1 MFERRIFNEIKELA
15 SGYPV
20 VRIIGPRQSGKM
32 TLAKQVFPQKS
43 YVSLENPDVRRLAM
57 EDPRSFLQQYPEGL
71 IIDEI
76 QRVPELLFLT
86 CKRLW
91 MKKT

>member
-1 MFERRIFNEIKELA
+1 
-15 SGYPV
+15 
-20 VRIIGPRQSGKM
+20 
-32 TLAKQVFPQKS
+32 
-43 YVSLENPDVRRLAM
+43 VSLENPDVRRLAM